1 MTAYENDV
9 LIIPEKYKE
18 MSISEL
24 EKEKAKVLKISH
36 VSEGMKKAEKS
47 NRNNIVFK
55 FWVILSNISVGET
68 SEHQSD
74 GWCFLNRK
82 VWFGFFKICCGDR
95 IYFMI
100 E

>member
-1 MTAYENDV
+1 MMTAYENDV

-55 FWVILSNISVGET
+55 F
-68 SEHQSD
+68 
-74 GWCFLNRK
+74 
-82 VWFGFFKICCGDR
+82 
-95 IYFMI
+95 
-100 E
+100 